1 MYEDLLADKVPGGR
15 REALGAEKL
24 KRYLTTISH
33 MFLLSYETYSIYQVG
48 TFPRFDIS

>member
-15 REALGAEKL
+15 REALGAEKS
-24 KRYLTTISH
+24 KRYLTAIPE

-48 TFPRFDIS
+48 TFPKFYIS